1 MHFFNERAIP
11 LLNEGVTGNE
21 EDKID
26 NDQLRLCINILNHLI
41 KC

>member
-21 EDKID
+21 EDEID
-26 NDQLRLCINILNHLI
+26 NDQLRLHVHQYTKSLN
-41 KC
+41 